1 VIDSGINPSLSEF
14 SGKIAPASGD
24 LVAQR
29 GIADSEGHG
38 TAVSAVAAAARNGQN
53 TLGVAFDSAIL
64 SLNTSD
70 PNDCGGEDGCKH
82 TSTAITAA
90 VDRARM
96 EGAKVINISL
106 GGEGASQALI
116 AAIQRAANAGL
127 VVVVSAGNDGAANP
141 TAFASGIA
149 NAGGANVIIAGSIGV
164 PVNGDPAQGVDLN
177 QRSTFS
183 NQAGR
188 DAAKYLSALGYR
200 VRAPDHTGAQFLWS
214 GTSFSAPVIS
224 GAAALLAS
232 AFPNLTGSQI
242 VTILFNSADDLGDVG
257 TDATFGRGRLN
268 IARAFAPQ
276 GTTRL
281 AGSSPIAIGA
291 ATNGTLSGPMGDASP
306 AMQGAIILDGF
317 DRAYALDLA
326 KTLERVAA
334 DRPLEDAL
342 QPGVSV
348 ARSVIGAT
356 AVSIAMRQNLTGPSQ
371 LEIAQTGLTEEEA
384 RRARVVAGSALS
396 RLSPRTAVAFGFSQ
410 TGQALQQKLTGRGNG
425 AFLIARDPAERTG
438 FTAGD
443 AGSVALRHDLG
454 IAGVTVTAEQGDVR
468 QQGELRQRDLLA
480 PDAIRRGYSS
490 TSLTADRSF
499 GDLHASL
506 GVTRLQEEATV
517 LGGRFGFAPGGS
529 ATTFVDTALRY
540 DLSRNWGIEG
550 RYRNGWTQLPGGS
563 GFVQGGSM
571 ASNGWAVDLW
581 RRNAVTAGDLV
592 SLRVTQPLRVQSGGY
607 RLNLPV
613 AYDYADGSVDYSVS
627 EFSLAP
633 KGREV
638 AFEAAY
644 LLPLFDGAG
653 SLSANTFYRM
663 DPGHVAAALDDVG
676 AAVRFSLDF

>member
-1 VIDSGINPSLSEF
+1 
-14 SGKIAPASGD
+14 
-24 LVAQR
+24 
-29 GIADSEGHG
+29 
-38 TAVSAVAAAARNGQN
+38 
-53 TLGVAFDSAIL
+53 
-64 SLNTSD
+64 
-70 PNDCGGEDGCKH
+70 
-82 TSTAITAA
+82 
-90 VDRARM
+90 
-96 EGAKVINISL
+96 
-106 GGEGASQALI
+106 
-116 AAIQRAANAGL
+116 
-127 VVVVSAGNDGAANP
+127 
-141 TAFASGIA
+141 
-149 NAGGANVIIAGSIGV
+149 
-164 PVNGDPAQGVDLN
+164 
-177 QRSTFS
+177 
-183 NQAGR
+183 
-188 DAAKYLSALGYR
+188 
-200 VRAPDHTGAQFLWS
+200 
-214 GTSFSAPVIS
+214 
-224 GAAALLAS
+224 
-232 AFPNLTGSQI
+232 
-242 VTILFNSADDLGDVG
+242 
-257 TDATFGRGRLN
+257 
-268 IARAFAPQ
+268 
-276 GTTRL
+276 
-281 AGSSPIAIGA
+281 
-291 ATNGTLSGPMGDASP
+291 MGDASP

-592 SLRVTQPLRVQSGGY
+592 SLRVTQPLRVRSGGY

>member
-1 VIDSGINPSLSEF
+1 VVI
-14 SGKIAPASGD
+14 
-24 LVAQR
+24 
-29 GIADSEGHG
+29 
-38 TAVSAVAAAARNGQN
+38 
-53 TLGVAFDSAIL
+53 
-64 SLNTSD
+64 
-70 PNDCGGEDGCKH
+70 
-82 TSTAITAA
+82 
-90 VDRARM
+90 
-96 EGAKVINISL
+96 
-106 GGEGASQALI
+106 
-116 AAIQRAANAGL
+116 
-127 VVVVSAGNDGAANP
+127 VSAGNDGAANP
-141 TAFASGIA
+141 NDFASNLA
-149 NAGGANVIIAGSIGV
+149 NAGGGNVIIAGSIGV

-177 QRSTFS
+177 QISSFS

-188 DAAKYLSALGYR
+188 DAARYLAALGYR

-232 AFPNLTGSQI
+232 AFPEPHGCADRHDP
-242 VTILFNSADDLGDVG
+242 VNSADDIGAAG

-268 IARAFAPQ
+268 IARAFQPQ
-276 GTTRL
+276 GATKL
-281 AGSSPIAIGA
+281 AGASPVPLSGSS
-291 ATNGTLSGPMGDASP
+291 NGTLSGPMGDASP
-306 AMQGAIILDGF
+306 SMKGAIILDGF
-317 DRAYALDLA
+317 DRAYALDIA
-326 KTLERVAA
+326 QTLDRVAA
-334 DRPLEDAL
+334 ERPLEDAL
-342 QPGVSV
+342 QPGV
-348 ARSVIGAT
+348 AAGRSAIGAT
-356 AVSIAMRQNLTGPSQ
+356 SVSISVRRNLTGPSQ
-371 LEIAQTGLTEEEA
+371 LEIAQTGLGEEDA

-396 RLSPRTAVAFGFSQ
+396 RLTPRTAAAFGFSQ
-410 TGQALQQKLTGRGNG
+410 SGHSLQQRLTGRGNG
-425 AFLIARDPAERTG
+425 AFLIAQDPAERTG
-438 FTAGD
+438 FTGGNS
-443 AGSVALRHDLG
+443 GSLGLRHDLG
-454 IAGVTVTAEQGDVR
+454 IAGVTVTAEQGEVR
-468 QQGELRQRDLLA
+468 QQGERRQFELVA
-480 PDAIRRGYSS
+480 PDVIRPGYSKMAV
-490 TSLTADRSF
+490 TADRSF
-499 GDLHASL
+499 GDLHATL

-517 LGGRFGFAPGGS
+517 LGARFGFAPGGS

-592 SLRVTQPLRVQSGGY
+592 SLRVTQPLRVRSGGY